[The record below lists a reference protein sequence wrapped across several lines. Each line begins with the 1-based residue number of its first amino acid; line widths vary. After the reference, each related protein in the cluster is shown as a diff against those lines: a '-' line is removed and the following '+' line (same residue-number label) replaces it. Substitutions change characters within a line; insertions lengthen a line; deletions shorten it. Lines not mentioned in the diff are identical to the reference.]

1 MLLRVVF
8 VFQYEVECSS
18 LRQLKDDLQQKSS
31 DLEQRCHELT
41 QKLKIS
47 QLAVNELEGASEQC
61 TQLERQLQDATAHAR
76 ETETRTNQLEE
87 VLNVFVLYTVHTDTI
102 TLILMTQELSKLT
115 VSLGERD
122 GRIELLE
129 VRQSVSWW
137 MG

>member
-76 ETETRTNQLEE
+76 ETETRTSQLEE